1 MTAQSASP
9 APIRR
14 PGTTEAV
21 VNFVPEAVKAPF
33 LLRLGAVI
41 IDYILI
47 VSFPALFLILSRLS
61 GLDGA
66 ALINS
71 DLNNIGWLL
80 AILVG
85 VSNLILLPTICAR
98 SVGKFVT
105 GLQVVSS
112 KGTSPTLRSMLF
124 RQTIGYLLVLGSLGL
139 GFLMSVFSRKGRA
152 LHDYLSGTLVIYAQ
166 KRHR

>member
-1 MTAQSASP
+1 MRAQSSSP

-21 VNFVPEAVKAPF
+21 VNFSAEAVKAPF
-33 LLRLGAVI
+33 FLRLGAVF

-47 VSFPALFLILSRLS
+47 IAFPAVFLIISRFS

-71 DLNNIGWLL
+71 ELNNIGWLL

-85 VSNLILLPTICAR
+85 ISNLVLLPAISAR
-98 SVGKFVT
+98 SLGKFAT
-105 GLQVVSS
+105 GLRIVRSD
-112 KGTSPTLRSMLF
+112 GTVPTLRAMLF
-124 RQTIGYLLVLGSLGL
+124 RQTFGYIIVIGSLGL
-139 GFLMSVFSRKGRA
+139 GFLTSVFSRKGRA
-152 LHDYLSGTLVIYAQ
+152 LHDYLAGTLVIYARKQ
-166 KRHR
+166 PR